1 MKNTKKYPT
10 DFYTPQD
17 VMNILHLGR
26 TQVYKLFNSS
36 TFPAIKIGGSLRV
49 DASVLRAGATSTQ
62 AVHSFYKEATQ
73 WLKCQRELITVLR

>member
-1 MKNTKKYPT
+1 MENTKRYPT

-49 DASVLRAGATSTQ
+49 NVKRFENWCDKYAGRT
-62 AVHSFYKEATQ
+62 FI
-73 WLKCQRELITVLR
+73 L